1 MPDNRATA
9 VQILFQTFS
18 RRSFLDFEPM
28 NGLSPADRSFV
39 KMLVM
44 TTVRRYEF
52 IRKVIRQFARKKLPP
67 KAAYAQYALACAVC
81 ELLFMNTPED
91 AVINSCVNMTKVN
104 FSLRLFLNC

>member
-28 NGLSPADRSFV
+28 NGLSPAGRSFV

-52 IRKVIRQFARKKLPP
+52 IRKVIRQFARKNFLPRQP
-67 KAAYAQYALACAVC
+67 
-81 ELLFMNTPED
+81 TPNMRWL
-91 AVINSCVNMTKVN
+91 VPSVNCC
-104 FSLRLFLNC
+104 L